1 MAVQAK
7 KKLYLMLGIIALL
20 LAVYLVASHR
30 GADPDIPE
38 LATWSG
44 HVDEIVI
51 GRPAG
56 PVRIYRQDD
65 RWLIGNEAYPADDAA
80 IDRMEKT
87 LKDLTITQLTTRA
100 PHYEHFDL
108 TPDKAIEVKAR
119 KGGRIV
125 RSLLIGKKS
134 DKTTHTFVRVG
145 ERPEIFK
152 AAGYFD
158 SDFGRPVDALR
169 DHRVVDIKAEEI
181 VSVTIRHKGKTLTF
195 AKERVATAQGGDTK
209 AEPEAWVC
217 REHRD
222 IALHEVKMQNLLK
235 SFNPLKSRGFSAA
248 DAKKLTGPLCTV
260 VIAEKSHATELN
272 FYRGEGEHAVL
283 AVSSASPYVFEV
295 AKYIVEGYC
304 KDINEFRR

>member
-7 KKLYLMLGIIALL
+7 KKLYLTLGVIALL
-20 LAVYLVASHR
+20 LVVYLVASHR

-51 GRPAG
+51 GRPGG

-65 RWLIGNEAYPADDAA
+65 RWLIGSEAFPADDAA
-80 IDRMEKT
+80 IDRMEKA
-87 LKDLTITQLTTRA
+87 LKELTITHLTTRA
-100 PHYEHFDL
+100 PHYEQFDL
-108 TPDKAIEVKAR
+108 TPDKAIEVKAS

-125 RSLLIGKKS
+125 RSLLFGKKS
-134 DKTTHTFVRVG
+134 DKTTHTFVRIG

-181 VSVTIRHKGKTLTF
+181 VSVTIRQKGKSLTF
-195 AKERVATAQGGDTK
+195 AKERTATQGGDTK
-209 AEPEAWVC
+209 AAPEAWVC

-248 DAKKLTGPLCTV
+248 DAKKLAGPLCTV
-260 VIAEKSHATELN
+260 VIAGKARATELN
-272 FYRGEGEHAVL
+272 FYKGEGGHTVL

-295 AKYIVEGYC
+295 AKYIMEGYC

>member
-1 MAVQAK
+1 MALQAK
-7 KKLYLMLGIIALL
+7 RKLYLTLGVIALL

-38 LATWSG
+38 LAAWSG

-65 RWLIGNEAYPADDAA
+65 RWLIGNEAYPADDAVV
-80 IDRMEKT
+80 DRMEKS

-100 PHYEHFDL
+100 PHYEQFGL
-108 TPDKAIEVKAR
+108 TPDRAIEVKAR
-119 KGGRIV
+119 KGGRVV

-134 DKTTHTFVRVG
+134 DKTTHTFVRLG
-145 ERPEIFK
+145 DRPEIFK

-158 SDFGRPVDALR
+158 ADFGRTVDALR
-169 DHRVVDIKAEEI
+169 DHRVVDIKAEDV
-181 VSVTIRHKGKTLTF
+181 VSVTIRQKGKALTF
-195 AKERVATAQGGDTK
+195 AKERQAPQGGDAK
-209 AEPEAWVC
+209 AAPEAWVC

-235 SFNPLKSRGFSAA
+235 SFNPLKSRGFSAV
-248 DAKKLTGPLCTV
+248 DAKKLASPLCTV

-272 FYRGEGEHAVL
+272 FYRGEGEHTVL